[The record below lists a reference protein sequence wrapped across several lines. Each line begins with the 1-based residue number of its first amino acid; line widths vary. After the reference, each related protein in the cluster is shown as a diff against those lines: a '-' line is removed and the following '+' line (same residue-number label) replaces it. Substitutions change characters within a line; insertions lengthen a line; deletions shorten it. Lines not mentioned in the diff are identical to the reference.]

1 MRTSTIRCFSA
12 AALLV
17 GLLAP
22 FTSAAPVAPTIL
34 TPGGYRVST
43 NVQQVPEGGRIA
55 HVGNDIHL
63 IAANGTVVHVAS
75 NVKPAATKVKAAASP
90 EETGWVTYAYWL
102 NTGSSPIS
110 SFTTTWTVPAV
121 PATWHGQTLF
131 LFNSIEPSTGD
142 AIMQPVLQYGPS
154 AAGGGEY
161 WAVATWYLYGSN
173 VFFTNPIQVSVGQ
186 TLNGIVS
193 LVGQSGS
200 TYNYDS
206 QFTNIGGT
214 ALTVDGGEQL
224 TWATETLEAYSVTA
238 ASDYPTGST
247 VFSGINLAL
256 TSGTPSV
263 SWSHVDDTADGLS
276 TSIGVNG
283 ATNAQITIHY

>member
-1 MRTSTIRCFSA
+1 MRTSTIRSFSA

-34 TPGGYRVST
+34 TPGGYRVGT

-55 HVGNDIHL
+55 HDGNDIHL
-63 IAANGTVVHVAS
+63 IGANGTVVHVAS
-75 NVKPAATKVKAAASP
+75 NVKQAATRVKAAVSP
-90 EETGWVTYAYWL
+90 VQTGWVTYAHWL
-102 NTGSSPIS
+102 NTGASPIS
-110 SFTTTWTVPAV
+110 SFTTTWVVPAV
-121 PATWHGQTLF
+121 PSTWNGQTLF

-161 WAVATWYLYGSN
+161 WTVATWYLYGSN
-173 VFFTNPIQVSVGQ
+173 IFYTTPVQVSVGQ

-200 TYNYDS
+200 TYTYNS

-214 ALTVDGGEQL
+214 ALTVDGREQL
-224 TWATETLEAYSVTA
+224 TWATETLEAYGVTA

-263 SWSHVDDTADGLS
+263 FWSHVDDIADGLT

-283 ATNAQITIHY
+283 ATDGQITIHY